1 MEEIPRIVN
10 LANNGWT
17 GGLFLFILMSFA
29 FVFALQGPEYVHA
42 LQELRRGNQR
52 YYTDERRS
60 VAVDL
65 LLGFLVIVGVGMLG
79 MSVLMKFTSLKF
91 SLELSL
97 TVIGVLAVYFAL
109 KFGIMWSIIGL
120 FGLHD
125 TLYIRHYRIFIVF
138 FGMLGAVLSGI
149 ILFYSGEMV
158 SIVLLS
164 LLGLV
169 SLCYILW
176 RLIVD
181 FYRGPSSMFYIIMYL
196 FAVEILP
203 VAVVMKYAIF
213 M

>member
-1 MEEIPRIVN
+1 MEEIPRIAN

-29 FVFALQGPEYVHA
+29 LVFALQGPEYVHA
-42 LQELRRGNQR
+42 LKELRRGNQR
-52 YYTDERRS
+52 FYTDEGRS
-60 VAVDL
+60 VAIDL

-79 MSVLMKFTSLKF
+79 MSILMKFTTLKF

-97 TVIGVLAVYFAL
+97 IVIGVSAVYFAL
-109 KFGIMWSIIGL
+109 KFGAMWSIIGI
-120 FGLHD
+120 FGLHE
-125 TLYIRHYRIFIVF
+125 TLYIRHYRIFIIF
-138 FGMLGAVLSGI
+138 FGLISAVLSGI
-149 ILFYSGEMV
+149 ILFYSDEMM

-169 SLCYILW
+169 SLCHILW
-176 RLIVD
+176 RLIVN
-181 FYRGPSSMFYIIMYL
+181 FYSGPSSIFYIILYL

-203 VAVVMKYAIF
+203 IAVGIKYAIF